1 MYPKTKYLMQNIYC
15 NKLKLDIPPLVES
28 YDITSVQDSHTSVS
42 LDQIH
47 PKMREWLDSMG
58 INVIWVE
65 IFYRKPGDHGGV
77 HTDSTPG
84 DFTKINWIYGGKSS
98 RMFWYTVTDP
108 KAIDRKPNITPVDTN
123 YTSFRMS
130 EVKPVYSEELLG
142 VYLLQ
147 VGAPHLVLNPS
158 EDRYC
163 LCFVLTDKTGKRLT
177 MSESYEIL
185 KDYIVGAG

>member
-1 MYPKTKYLMQNIYC
+1 MQNIYC

-47 PKMREWLDSMG
+47 PKMREWLDRMG
-58 INVIWVE
+58 INVIWAE

-123 YTSFRMS
+123 YTSFKMS

-147 VGAPHLVLNPS
+147 VGAPHLVLNPR

-163 LCFVLTDKTGKRLT
+163 ICFVLADKTGKRLT
-177 MSESYEIL
+177 MLESYEIL